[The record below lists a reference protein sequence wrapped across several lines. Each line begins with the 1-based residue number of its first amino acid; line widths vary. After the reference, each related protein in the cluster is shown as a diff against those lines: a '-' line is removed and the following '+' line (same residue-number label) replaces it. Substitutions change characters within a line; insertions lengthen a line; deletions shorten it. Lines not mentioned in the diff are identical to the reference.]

1 MAIAQFQLALWIE
14 LVAAALGGIQG
25 ALFAATQ
32 RAHRIDVLGV
42 VVIGLTVSLGGSLL
56 RDVVLNQPPVVVWVN
71 WYLLVAGA
79 SALVGMLV
87 QPLLARAVWTI
98 TVLDAVVM
106 GLFGAIAASKAL
118 SLGVGSVGALVVGV
132 IGGIGGGLL
141 RDVILGRPIS
151 VLQVGALNAVAVGA
165 GVALLIVLVR
175 FGVPVPMAGV
185 ISAATTAGVR
195 LAAVAFNWTFPEQR
209 AFSRRA

>member
-151 VLQVGALNAVAVGA
+151 VLQVGALNAVAA
-165 GVALLIVLVR
+165 GVGVATLIVLVR

-195 LAAVAFNWTFPEQR
+195 LAAVVFNLTFPEQR

>member
-1 MAIAQFQLALWIE
+1 MAVAQFQLALWIE
-14 LVAAALGGIQG
+14 LLAAALGGIQG

-42 VVIGLTVSLGGSLL
+42 IVIGLTVSLGGSLL

-87 QPLLARAVWTI
+87 QPLLARATWVI

-151 VLQVGALNAVAVGA
+151 VLQVGTLNAVAVGS

-185 ISAATTAGVR
+185 ISAAATAGVR
-195 LAAVAFNWTFPEQR
+195 LAAVVFGWTFPEQR
-209 AFSRRA
+209 AFVRRT